1 MRNITYLTS
10 YINGMKQSK
19 VKGDAEKLLAKIYTT
34 INGINFVDE
43 GHVIPGTIYLP
54 ESYEILEPFE
64 SLIIPYAV
72 RYFAGR
78 QFTNLLVKHHSY
90 LGKGGKNEAPYGMKI
105 TTKDKDGKPV
115 IKDDQSFSF
124 VGKALTPEEFRE
136 AQFMLL
142 SLFRHA
148 VDFQS
153 TLKPV
158 CREDVII
165 TLDNMDF
172 MGFVD
177 DGGDLRANLE
187 INRYPYILSEHPK
200 REEYIP
206 CVPDKDVELKWAFN
220 IAQHLVRSTNK

>member
-1 MRNITYLTS
+1 MRNIKHLTN
-10 YINGMKQSK
+10 YINHMKQSK
-19 VKGDAEKLLAKIYTT
+19 IKGGAEKLLAQIYTT

-43 GHVIPGTIYLP
+43 GHPIPGTLYLP

-90 LGKGGKNEAPYGMKI
+90 IVKDGADAPYGMKI
-105 TTKDKDGKPV
+105 IDKDNDGNPV
-115 IKDDQSFSF
+115 IKDDESFSF

-136 AQFMLL
+136 AQSILL
-142 SLFRHA
+142 SWIRHA

-158 CREDVII
+158 SRKDVII

-177 DGGDLRANLE
+177 DDGDLRADLE
-187 INRYPYILSEHPK
+187 INRYPYVLSEHPK
-200 REEYIP
+200 REEYVP
-206 CVPDKDVELKWAFN
+206 CVSDNNVELRWALN
-220 IAQHLVRSTNK
+220 IAQQLVRSTSK